1 MNTGLPRQPESLP
14 SVDLDAP
21 PEIVWAAVTEPAQ
34 VAQWFGTLGEPLRT
48 GRDNRLDFGDG
59 DFFTLRPLRI
69 EPPGSL
75 SYEWRFLGI
84 EDPAVI
90 EWTLAP
96 RAGGTRV
103 TVRHLEADGTATER
117 SELLEGWRDFLSRL
131 VRYLG
136 SGTTSRYALR
146 DSIDGSVTLPAGS
159 FKPLREPEL
168 FGWLPVAI
176 DGFVPRWFFIIDD
189 EGPRRF
195 AIGDWSL
202 TPDVG
207 LSCRIEIPGADR
219 PTACSVSARGG
230 RYGDGLRLDFVH
242 EGWTRLGLSE
252 RSSTLLRRRFAA
264 TWIASLRS
272 ARTLAAAPAGP
283 DGAPDGAA

>member
-1 MNTGLPRQPESLP
+1 MNSGVPRQSESLP

-21 PEIVWAAVTEPAQ
+21 PEAVWAAVTEPEQ
-34 VAQWFGTLGEPLRT
+34 VARWFGTLSAPLRT
-48 GRDNRLDFGDG
+48 GLDNRLDFGDG
-59 DFFTLRPLRI
+59 DFFTLRPARI
-69 EPPGSL
+69 EPPVSL

-84 EDPAVI
+84 EEPALI
-90 EWTLAP
+90 EWTLTP
-96 RAGGTRV
+96 RAGGGTRV
-103 TVRHLEADGTATER
+103 TVRHLEADGSATTR
-117 SELLEGWRDFLSRL
+117 PELLDGWRDFLSRL
-131 VRYLG
+131 ARYLG
-136 SGTTSRYALR
+136 SGNSSRYLLR

-159 FKPLREPEL
+159 FRPLREPEL

-195 AIGDWSL
+195 AIGDWRL

-230 RYGDGLRLDFVH
+230 ASGLRLDFVH
-242 EGWTRLGLSE
+242 EGWTRLGLPD

-272 ARTLAAAPAGP
+272 ARDLAASPAGP
-283 DGAPDGAA
+283 AGPPGGAA